1 MNWTQ
6 IEGKWEQLKG
16 EAKSKWGKLTD
27 DDLKAIGGKFDS
39 LVGKVIERYGVG
51 KEQARDQVMVWAD
64 RLHERVDAFGRQSQ
78 PKESEQPAKN
88 PRGN

>member
-6 IEGKWEQLKG
+6 IEGKWDQLKG

-27 DDLKAIGGKFDS
+27 DDLKAIGGKFES
-39 LVGKVIERYGVG
+39 LVGKVVERYGMR

-64 RLHERVDAFGRQSQ
+64 RIHERLDAFGRQSP
-78 PKESEQPAKN
+78 PKDVERPAKN
-88 PRGN
+88 QHHN

>member
-27 DDLKAIGGKFDS
+27 DDLKAVGGKLDS
-39 LVGKVIERYGVG
+39 LIGKVVERYGMG
-51 KEQARDQVMVWAD
+51 KEQARDQVIAWAD
-64 RLHERVDAFGRQSQ
+64 RLHERVDAMGRSSPQKQSPQ
-78 PKESEQPAKN
+78 SANDPK
-88 PRGN
+88 R